1 MRHPQLLAALMLA
14 LPATSAA
21 QSYGLPLV
29 NNGVPTGVSV
39 AADVGFPSDEFGGGT
54 SYGGQVRF
62 GGGVLG
68 LTGAVTRLDPD
79 AAGLLPVTS
88 YGAAVTARLFGG
100 PLVPFRVLLQSGIVR
115 WDSQEDDIVGIGRTR
130 VPISLGFAA
139 TIPVPAFAVKPW
151 IAPRADLLAGGGE
164 GTGFDWG
171 ISGGIEV
178 GFLNGLS
185 LRAAYDR
192 SFVETESYS
201 NRPSVWSV
209 GLGWGL

>member
-1 MRHPQLLAALMLA
+1 MRRHQLLAALVLA

-39 AADVGFPSDEFGGGT
+39 AADVGFPSEEFGGGT
-54 SYGGQVRF
+54 SYGGQLNF
-62 GGGVLG
+62 GAGLLGV
-68 LTGAVTRLDPD
+68 TGAVTRLNPD
-79 AAGLLPVTS
+79 AAGLQPVTS
-88 YGAAVTARLFGG
+88 YGASVTARLFGG
-100 PLVPFRVLLQSGIVR
+100 PLMPFRVLLQGGIVR
-115 WDSQEDDIVGIGRTR
+115 WDEQQDDIVGIERTR
-130 VPISLGFAA
+130 FPVSLGFAA
-139 TIPVPAFAVKPW
+139 TIPVPAFAIKPW
-151 IAPRADLLAGGGE
+151 IAPRADFFRGGGE
-164 GTGFDWG
+164 GTEFDWG

-192 SFVETESYS
+192 QFVDTGNYTQQ
-201 NRPSVWSV
+201 PSVWSV